1 MHQAFHNAADMHT
14 CTSSHAPGYNQL
26 GSRGY
31 PVHYS
36 NTAENAQT
44 ENRSRTRI
52 ITQLTPLA
60 KARRQLSVINPAPDG

>member
-14 CTSSHAPGYNQL
+14 CTSSRAPGYNQL

-36 NTAENAQT
+36 STAENART
-44 ENRSRTRI
+44 EIVRVLKI
-52 ITQLTPLA
+52 IAQLTP
-60 KARRQLSVINPAPDG
+60 PC

>member
-14 CTSSHAPGYNQL
+14 CTSSRAPGYNQL

-36 NTAENAQT
+36 NTAENART
-44 ENRSRTRI
+44 EIVR
-52 ITQLTPLA
+52 
-60 KARRQLSVINPAPDG
+60 V